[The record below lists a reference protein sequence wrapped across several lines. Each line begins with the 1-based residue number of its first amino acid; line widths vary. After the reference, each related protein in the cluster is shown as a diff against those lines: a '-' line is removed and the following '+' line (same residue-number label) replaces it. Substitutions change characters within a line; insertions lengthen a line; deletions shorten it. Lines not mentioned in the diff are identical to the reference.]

1 MYVSDNRH
9 LLCSSCPLPFFWSRR
24 EFEMEHFLA
33 LQMGLQPR
41 QLLLLTKRLLTWCSR
56 PHGFVAGRHQGAAL
70 CWEVYLD
77 CVGKYSVHVYLW
89 QICWPLGS
97 RSA

>member
-9 LLCSSCPLPFFWSRR
+9 LLCSSCPLLFFWSRR

-41 QLLLLTKRLLTWCSR
+41 QFLPLTKRLLTWCSGPR
-56 PHGFVAGRHQGAAL
+56 GFVAGRRQGAAAL
-70 CWEVYLD
+70 YWEVCLG
-77 CVGKYSVHVYLW
+77 CAGKHSVHSTCGTSVD
-89 QICWPLGS
+89 C
-97 RSA
+97 

>member
-9 LLCSSCPLPFFWSRR
+9 LLCSSCPLLFFWSRR

-41 QLLLLTKRLLTWCSR
+41 AASAAHKALTDLVL
-56 PHGFVAGRHQGAAL
+56 
-70 CWEVYLD
+70 
-77 CVGKYSVHVYLW
+77 
-89 QICWPLGS
+89 
-97 RSA
+97 